1 MDRTIISI
9 ILVGVGVYAL
19 LIWEAGSRTSKI
31 QTVDARGLDLSAIVF
46 VCFGVPL
53 YFLSKRFFKK
63 AQTRSN

>member
-31 QTVDARGLDLSAIVF
+31 QTVDARGVDFVGYCFRMFWRSAVF
-46 VCFGVPL
+46 P
-53 YFLSKRFFKK
+53 FK
-63 AQTRSN
+63 TIL